1 MVRIHHLNCVEIQS
15 PGYGR
20 AIGHCL
26 LLETAQQ
33 LILIDAG
40 IGLMDTQNPFA
51 RIGKQLI
58 DIVGFKFD
66 EQWTVI
72 KRIEK
77 LGLNPANV
85 TDCIISHLDPDHI
98 GGLADFPNARVH
110 LGIEEYENFKSGN
123 PRYLSHQLG
132 HNPMI
137 KTYSKSSQT
146 WFDFEARKVEV
157 GSEIEIYLIPLF
169 GHTLGHCGVA
179 LKHQSQWS
187 LYVGDA
193 YYLKAELTN
202 HNHPVNEL
210 AIIRAD
216 DNELRIVTLNKI
228 RNFIAEHPEIEVFGY
243 HDINEFITSMMKK

>member
-1 MVRIHHLNCVEIQS
+1 MMKIHHMNCVEIHS

-26 LLETAQQ
+26 LLETPQR
-33 LILIDAG
+33 LVLIDAG

-66 EQWTVI
+66 EQWTAI

-77 LGLNPANV
+77 LGLSPTNV
-85 TDCIISHLDPDHI
+85 TDCIISHLDSNHI
-98 GGLADFPNARVH
+98 GGLVDFPNAKVH

-123 PRYLSHQLG
+123 PRYLSQPLD
-132 HNPMI
+132 HNPLI
-137 KTYSKSSQT
+137 KTYPKSSQT
-146 WFDFEARKVEV
+146 WFDFEARKVDI

-169 GHTLGHCGVA
+169 GHTLGHCGIA
-179 LKHQSQWS
+179 LKNQSQWL

-193 YYLKAELTN
+193 YYLRDEITDL
-202 HNHPVNEL
+202 NHPVNEL
-210 AIIRAD
+210 AAMRAD
-216 DNELRIVTLNKI
+216 NNELRIAILNKI
-228 RNFIAEHPEIEVFGY
+228 RHFIAEHPKIEVFGY
-243 HDINEFITSMMKK
+243 HDINEFTASEINK